1 MQTDIAISS
10 DDFNYGQ
17 PSRAKNTGRKKF
29 AEYYKMGRTI
39 AEVEQKKKETEQM
52 SLMNMIQVQQLN
64 QTKNDLLDVL
74 AEVKRT
80 MPPPMGGAMP
90 GGLPMLGGAMPPGGG
105 PPPLGMPPP
114 EAAGMMPPEMGAAG
128 PPPIQIQ

>member
-10 DDFNYGQ
+10 DDFNHGQ

-29 AEYYKMGRTI
+29 VEYYKIGRTI

-90 GGLPMLGGAMPPGGG
+90 GGLPMLGGMMPPGSG
-105 PPPLGMPPP
+105 PPPLGGPPP
-114 EAAGMMPPEMGAAG
+114 GMEGAG
-128 PPPIQIQ
+128 PPPVQIA